1 LDARVASYT
10 NLEEIMEI
18 GEAEKKLEE
27 EEAKAVALF
36 YSRI

>member
-27 EEAKAVALF
+27 EEA
-36 YSRI
+36 